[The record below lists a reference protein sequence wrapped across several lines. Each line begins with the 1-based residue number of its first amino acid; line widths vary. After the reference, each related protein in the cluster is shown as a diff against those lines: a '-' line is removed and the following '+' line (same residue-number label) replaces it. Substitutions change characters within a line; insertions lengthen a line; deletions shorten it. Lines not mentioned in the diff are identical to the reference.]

1 MKKILSI
8 LLLCLSFAQELSIE
22 GRVLN
27 ADNNQPI
34 IDANIIISD
43 SSNGTASDL
52 QGNFSI
58 QDLGDKNYT
67 LIASALGFKDS
78 IISVR
83 PNTLDNLVIRL
94 VPSTIMGASLE
105 VVGRYPSKHTP
116 NFTDNI
122 TRDLISEQKSQT
134 LTELFRNILGVDVQM
149 EHNVGRNANVSIRG
163 SSDYKPG
170 GYNNRVL
177 VLLDGFQMSIPNSG
191 SVDWNGMPLEFIDR
205 VEVLKGPQSSLY
217 GQNSM
222 GGVINLV
229 TKKFKKEFSTFKASY
244 GTFNEKNLD
253 LGLNRNINENLS
265 FQTLFQY
272 KEGDGHRFN
281 SQFRQNNL
289 YLKLSKPESNLTAS
303 LIVNKSFTGQ
313 PGFDRVERPSLI

>member
-1 MKKILSI
+1 
-8 LLLCLSFAQELSIE
+8 
-22 GRVLN
+22 
-27 ADNNQPI
+27 
-34 IDANIIISD
+34 
-43 SSNGTASDL
+43 
-52 QGNFSI
+52 
-58 QDLGDKNYT
+58 
-67 LIASALGFKDS
+67 
-78 IISVR
+78 
-83 PNTLDNLVIRL
+83 
-94 VPSTIMGASLE
+94 MGASLE

-134 LTELFRNILGVDVQM
+134 LSELFRNVLGVDVQM

-191 SVDWNGMPLEFIDR
+191 SVDWNGMPLEFIER

-229 TKKFKKEFSTFKASY
+229 TKKFKRHKA
-244 GTFNEKNLD
+244 D
-253 LGLNRNINENLS
+253 LPFYQIPITKIKHQKIYFLI
-265 FQTLFQY
+265 
-272 KEGDGHRFN
+272 
-281 SQFRQNNL
+281 
-289 YLKLSKPESNLTAS
+289 YLATAGILAYYLWS
-303 LIVNKSFTGQ
+303 GS
-313 PGFDRVERPSLI
+313 S

>member
-122 TRDLISEQKSQT
+122 TRDLISEQQSQT
-134 LTELFRNILGVDVQM
+134 LSELFRNILGVDVQM

-217 GQNSM
+217 
-222 GGVINLV
+222 L
-229 TKKFKKEFSTFKASY
+229 
-244 GTFNEKNLD
+244 
-253 LGLNRNINENLS
+253 
-265 FQTLFQY
+265 
-272 KEGDGHRFN
+272 
-281 SQFRQNNL
+281 
-289 YLKLSKPESNLTAS
+289 S
-303 LIVNKSFTGQ
+303 LIH
-313 PGFDRVERPSLI
+313 I